1 MRFNQVFDQL
11 LQSRN
16 ALKSRW
22 TRALVS
28 LCVFGLPLSAGLG
41 VGYALGHQHSNSLEG
56 VGTED
61 HAADAQATDEQHRQG
76 LHERIA
82 SLEARVGRLDVIG
95 ERVAD
100 VAHIEIE
107 HLPTLRAS
115 PAIGGPLSSE
125 IVSPQALDIYAAID
139 QLTRQIDDREQQF
152 ESIESIFANRRAGE
166 SALFDAQPVLH
177 PEISSYFGMR
187 IDPVTGARNM
197 HDGIDFTGKPGAA
210 IMAAADG
217 VVTFA
222 ADKQGYGRLIEINH
236 GDDCYTRYAHSRL
249 IFVKPGDVV
258 KKGQVIALMGSSGR
272 STGTHLHFEVYKH
285 GRPVDPYIYIR
296 QASR

>member
-1 MRFNQVFDQL
+1 MRFNRIFDKL

-41 VGYALGHQHSNSLEG
+41 VGYSLGYQHSNSLEG
-56 VGTED
+56 NVGS
-61 HAADAQATDEQHRQG
+61 AAAPEPDAQTTDKQLQ
-76 LHERIA
+76 ERIT

-95 ERVAD
+95 ERVAE
-100 VAHIEIE
+100 VAQVEIE
-107 HLPTLRAS
+107 HPPVTQAL

-125 IVSPQALDIYAAID
+125 IAPPQALDIYAAID

-152 ESIESIFANRRAGE
+152 ETIESIFANRRGGE
-166 SALFDAQPVLH
+166 SALFDAQPVLN

-197 HDGIDFTGKPGAA
+197 HDGIDFTGKPGTA
-210 IMAAADG
+210 IMAAAG
-217 VVTFA
+217 GMVTYA

-249 IFVKPGDVV
+249 IFVKPGDIV

-272 STGTHLHFEVYKH
+272 ATGTHLHFEVYKH

>member
-1 MRFNQVFDQL
+1 MRPNRIFDKL

-16 ALKSRW
+16 ALKSHW

-41 VGYALGHQHSNSLEG
+41 LGYSLGFQHSNSLEG
-56 VGTED
+56 NVGED
-61 HAADAQATDEQHRQG
+61 RSGDAQLADEQHLQG
-76 LHERIA
+76 LRGRIA

-100 VAHIEIE
+100 AAHIEIE
-107 HLPTLRAS
+107 HPSTARVL
-115 PAIGGPLSSE
+115 PAIGGPLGSE
-125 IVSPQALDIYAAID
+125 VVSPQALDIYAAID

-152 ESIESIFANRRAGE
+152 ETIESIFANRKTGE
-166 SALFDAQPVLH
+166 STLFDAQPVLH

-197 HDGIDFTGKPGAA
+197 HDGIDFSGKPGEA

-217 VVTFA
+217 MVTYA

-236 GDDCYTRYAHSRL
+236 GNDSYTRYAHSRL
-249 IFVKPGDVV
+249 IFVQPGDLV

>member
-1 MRFNQVFDQL
+1 M
-11 LQSRN
+11 
-16 ALKSRW
+16 
-22 TRALVS
+22 
-28 LCVFGLPLSAGLG
+28 
-41 VGYALGHQHSNSLEG
+41 
-56 VGTED
+56 
-61 HAADAQATDEQHRQG
+61 
-76 LHERIA
+76 
-82 SLEARVGRLDVIG
+82 
-95 ERVAD
+95 
-100 VAHIEIE
+100 
-107 HLPTLRAS
+107 
-115 PAIGGPLSSE
+115 
-125 IVSPQALDIYAAID
+125 DIYAAID
-139 QLTRQIDDREQQF
+139 QLARQIDAREQQF
-152 ESIESIFANRRAGE
+152 ETIQSAFAYRKVGD
-166 SALFDAQPVLH
+166 SALFDAQPVLN

-187 IDPVTGARNM
+187 IDPMTGARNM

-217 VVTFA
+217 MVTYA

>member
-1 MRFNQVFDQL
+1 MVFNRIADKL

-16 ALKSRW
+16 ALRSRW

-28 LCVFGLPLSAGLG
+28 LCVFGLPLSAGVG
-41 VGYALGHQHSNSLEG
+41 VGYALGYQHSNSLEG
-56 VGTED
+56 AGNTAVPED
-61 HAADAQATDEQHRQG
+61 RLPEPSG
-76 LHERIA
+76 MGELHERMA
-82 SLEARVGRLDVIG
+82 SLEARLGRLDILG

-100 VAHIEIE
+100 LAHVELDQ
-107 HLPTLRAS
+107 LPATTKL

-125 IVSPQALDIYAAID
+125 TAPPQTLGIYAAID
-139 QLTRQIDDREQQF
+139 QLARQLDDREQQF
-152 ESIESIFANRRAGE
+152 ESLQALFANRGVGE

-177 PEISSYFGMR
+177 AEISSYFGMR
-187 IDPVTGARNM
+187 IDPVTGSRNM
-197 HDGIDFTGKPGAA
+197 HDGIDFSGRPGTA

-217 VVTFA
+217 VVSYA

-236 GDDCYTRYAHSRL
+236 GDECYTRYAHSRL

-272 STGTHLHFEVYKH
+272 ATGTHLHFEVYKH

>member
-1 MRFNQVFDQL
+1 MPFNL
-11 LQSRN
+11 LADKLSQSRN
-16 ALKSRW
+16 ALRNRW

-28 LCVFGLPLSAGLG
+28 LCVFGLPLGAGLG
-41 VGYALGHQHSNSLEG
+41 MGFALGYQHSNPINGKVDSAAAP
-56 VGTED
+56 ED
-61 HAADAQATDEQHRQG
+61 RPADAQAAGE
-76 LHERIA
+76 LHERVA
-82 SLEARVGRLDVIG
+82 SLEARIGRLDVLS

-100 VAHIEIE
+100 LARVEIDA
-107 HLPTLRAS
+107 LPATAKL
-115 PAIGGPLSSE
+115 PAIGGPSNAE
-125 IVSPQALDIYAAID
+125 IAPPQTLDIYAAID
-139 QLTRQIDDREQQF
+139 QLAQQIDAREQQF
-152 ESIESIFANRRAGE
+152 DNLQAIFANRNVGE

-197 HDGIDFTGKPGAA
+197 HDGIDFTGKTGTA
-210 IMAAADG
+210 IMAVADG
-217 VVTFA
+217 VVTYA

-249 IFVKPGDVV
+249 VFVKAGDVV

-272 STGTHLHFEVYKH
+272 ATGTHLHFEVYKH